1 MKSSKFA
8 SENNK
13 IILNHHCAFGPTEDT
28 ARLTFL
34 EFYPQEKFS
43 FLFSFE
49 PIHIFLFSG
58 KKKKQKT
65 RLILFFSR
73 PKTAEVGSA
82 QNGIQ
87 PSLAPSRACSATQ
100 AATWAW
106 AGKAPRPRAPP
117 GPRCS
122 PHGGDAGGG
131 MKAQV
136 GPCVRSHL
144 CWDLGI
150 LGLEFG
156 EISN

>member
-73 PKTAEVGSA
+73 PKTAEAGSA
-82 QNGIQ
+82 QLNIQ
-87 PSLAPSRACSATQ
+87 PGPSPSRARTACPGRNVGLGRQSAT
-100 AATWAW
+100 AARPAW
-106 AGKAPRPRAPP
+106 AAEWPGHSTPSDQIRRPSGRFA
-117 GPRCS
+117 
-122 PHGGDAGGG
+122 
-131 MKAQV
+131 
-136 GPCVRSHL
+136 
-144 CWDLGI
+144 
-150 LGLEFG
+150 
-156 EISN
+156 